1 MKSALLKDIFR
12 EIGNTKSRFFSIFA
26 IIALGA
32 GFFAG
37 LNITCPDMIITQEH
51 YFSENNLMDI
61 CLASNYGFDEEDIEA
76 ISAMDT
82 VKEVYPT
89 YSKDVFIQSGD
100 SGSIVAKLM
109 AYPDKGMNSV
119 VLLEGRLP
127 ENPDECLV
135 EKHGQLTLV
144 HEIGDTV
151 TVYTTDPDDPIEDSL
166 ERDSWTVVGIVM
178 SPQYIAYDRGT
189 ATIGNGSAD
198 TYVMV
203 PEENFTYD
211 VYTDVYVTMSSA
223 EGISPFADGY
233 SAVIEIAKEDFEN
246 LGDERAPLRL
256 NEIKAD
262 AQEKL
267 DEAKQEIAD
276 AEKELSDA
284 EKELSDAAEKI
295 ADAEKELSDG
305 WAEYYKGLAEYNDGK
320 VKFEEEIAKA
330 EKELSDGE
338 AQIAY
343 GWEEYENGKKQ
354 LEEGRRQFEE
364 GLASAG
370 MTLESLSTMKT
381 HLEYTIKSLEIVPEY
396 LRPPT
401 TNMLIEELRKQIA
414 QIDATFAAYE
424 QILLGEQELEAAYN
438 ALVTSENQIR
448 FGYAELEQAKIDGK
462 KELEDAYKE
471 IQKGYKKLKDG
482 EAELAEGKQ
491 EYEEGLAE
499 FEEAKADADKEIAKA
514 KRDIAKAEKDLGE
527 LSDPV
532 WYIFTRDDNPGYS
545 GYESD
550 VYIIESVGKVFPIF
564 FFLVAMLVC
573 LTTMTRMVEEQRTQ
587 TGTLKALGYG
597 KGAIMA
603 KYIVYSAFASIS
615 GAVFGIALCVFVFPI
630 IIYAAYAMRYI
641 IPDLMFTAAPL
652 VWLGVVAVCVLC
664 TTLAV
669 IMACYAELR
678 ESPAELMRP
687 KAPKAGKRVLL
698 ERIPFIWNRLNF
710 NRKVTVRNLFRYKK
724 RIFMTILGIAGCAAL
739 TLTGFGIFSSVSVIL
754 EKQYTELFNYD
765 LIVAMDTDAAEEE
778 KEKVYAE
785 LDSNEISKT
794 NLTAYVKAAKFG
806 GLGNITLV
814 VPSDVEA
821 FKEMATFRSRTT
833 GEEYELS
840 DDGII
845 ITERL
850 SEIAKLYAGD
860 EITFYCGDIRFT
872 AKITAVAENYAAHF
886 IYMTPKLY
894 EKLSGETF
902 SENSVFTIMSDDGK
916 EAQDKLANTLTEYD
930 GVLAL
935 SFSRTAMESFSDTV
949 ENLNYVIVLIIVC
962 AAALAFVVLYNL
974 TNINIT
980 ERIREIATIKVLGF
994 YDGEVSAYVFR
1005 ENIILSIM
1013 GAGVGLILG
1022 KALHA
1027 FVLGAIQTDDIMFG
1041 REVPVW
1047 VYLISFAMTI
1057 IFAMLVNGIMFFK
1070 LKKISMVESLKSV
1083 E

>member
-61 CLASNYGFDEEDIEA
+61 RLVSNYGFEEDDVIA
-76 ISAMDT
+76 ISSMDT
-82 VKEVYPT
+82 VKDVYPT
-89 YSKDVFIQSGD
+89 YSKDVFIQSGEG
-100 SGSIVAKLM
+100 GSIVAKLM
-109 AYPDKGMNSV
+109 TYPDKGMNSV

-127 ENPDECLV
+127 ENPGECLV
-135 EKHGQLTLV
+135 EKHSQLTV
-144 HEIGDTV
+144 VYEIGDTV
-151 TVYTTDPDDPIEDSL
+151 TVYTTDPDDPLEDSL

-198 TYVMV
+198 TYVMI
-203 PEENFTYD
+203 PEENFKYD
-211 VYTDVYVTMSSA
+211 VYTEIYVTMSSV
-223 EGISPFADGY
+223 EGISPFADEY
-233 SAVIEIAKEDFEN
+233 SAIIEVAKEDFEK
-246 LGDERAPLRL
+246 LGEDRAPSRL
-256 NEIKAD
+256 ERIKSDAKEEIED
-262 AQEKL
+262 
-267 DEAKQEIAD
+267 AKQ
-276 AEKELSDA
+276 
-284 EKELSDAAEKI
+284 KI
-295 ADAEKELSDG
+295 ADAEKELADAEKELADAYIEISDAEKELADG
-305 WAEYYKGLAEYNDGK
+305 WEEYYDGLYEYNKGK
-320 VKFEEEIAKA
+320 AEFEEEIAKA
-330 EKELSDGE
+330 EKELDDGE
-338 AQIAY
+338 KELIEGYADYESAKAEFDRGYKQFMDSLA
-343 GWEEYENGKKQ
+343 ENGMTPEKLYSTKTQ
-354 LEEGRRQFEE
+354 LEGMIARFEGVPGYE
-364 GLASAG
+364 S
-370 MTLESLSTMKT
+370 TVESLKANLAT
-381 HLEYTIKSLEIVPEY
+381 LNYTI
-396 LRPPT
+396 
-401 TNMLIEELRKQIA
+401 
-414 QIDATFAAYE
+414 AAYE
-424 QILLGEQELEAAYN
+424 QLLSGERELENAKKTLDESKLVIIRGRNELKNAKAEGMAELDDAAQELYDG
-438 ALVTSENQIR
+438 LM
-448 FGYAELEQAKIDGK
+448 ELR
-462 KELEDAYKE
+462 
-471 IQKGYKKLKDG
+471 DG
-482 EAELAEGKQ
+482 EKELAEGKQ
-491 EYEEGLAE
+491 EYEDGLAE
-499 FEEAKADADKEIAKA
+499 FEEAKADAEAEIADAKKEIADAEEEINDLKA
-514 KRDIAKAEKDLGE
+514 GE
-527 LSDPV
+527 

-630 IIYAAYAMRYI
+630 IIYGAYAMRYI
-641 IPDLMFTAAPL
+641 IPDIEFTTAPL
-652 VWLGVVAVCVLC
+652 VWLAVVGVCVLC

-739 TLTGFGIFSSVSVIL
+739 TFTGFGLFSSISVIL

-765 LIVAMDTDAAEEE
+765 LIVAMDTDAEEDERE
-778 KEKVYAE
+778 KLYAE
-785 LDSNEISKT
+785 LDSNEISAE

-806 GLGNITLV
+806 GLGNINLV

-821 FKEMATFRSRTT
+821 FKNMVTFRNRTT
-833 GEEYELS
+833 GEKYELS

-845 ITERL
+845 ITERF

-860 EITFYCGDIRFT
+860 EITFYCDDIRYT

-894 EKLSGETF
+894 EELSEKAF
-902 SENSVFTIMSDDGK
+902 AENSVFTILSDDSK
-916 EAQDKLANTLTEYD
+916 EAQNKLANTLTEYD

-949 ENLNYVIVLIIVC
+949 ENLNYVIILIIVC

-994 YDGEVSAYVFR
+994 YDSEVSAYVFR

-1013 GAGVGLILG
+1013 GAGVGLLLG

-1041 REVPVW
+1041 RDMPLW
-1047 VYLISFAMTI
+1047 VYIVAFAMTI
-1057 IFAMLVNGIMFFK
+1057 IFAMLVNGIMFFR

>member
-37 LNITCPDMIITQEH
+37 LNITCPDMIVTQEH

-61 CLASNYGFDEEDIEA
+61 RLASNYGFDEDDVEA
-76 ISAMDT
+76 ISGMDT
-82 VKEVYPT
+82 VKDVYPT
-89 YSKDVFIQSGD
+89 YSKDVFIASGE

-109 AYPDKGMNSV
+109 SYPDKGMNSV

-127 ENPDECLV
+127 ENPGECLV
-135 EKHGQLTLV
+135 EKHSQLAIV

-151 TVYTTDPDDPIEDSL
+151 TVYTTDPEDPIEDSL

-198 TYVMV
+198 TYVMI
-203 PEENFTYD
+203 PEENFKYE
-211 VYTDVYVTMSSA
+211 VYTDIYVTMSSV
-223 EGISPFADGY
+223 EGISPFADEY
-233 SAVIEIAKEDFEN
+233 SAVIDIAKEDFEN

-256 NEIKAD
+256 EDIKSD
-262 AQEKL
+262 AYEKL

-276 AEKELSDA
+276 AEKEL
-284 EKELSDAAEKI
+284 
-295 ADAEKELSDG
+295 ADAEKELADAAEEISDAETELADG
-305 WAEYYKGLAEYNDGK
+305 WKEYYDGLAEYLDGK
-320 VKFEEEIAKA
+320 AEFEEEIAKA

-338 AQIAY
+338 TELAD
-343 GWEEYENGKKQ
+343 GWDQYNTGKAEFDKGYQQFMDGLSENGMTPEKLYSSKTQ
-354 LEEGRRQFEE
+354 LENMISQFQGIPGYEGMV
-364 GLASAG
+364 ASLQNNLE
-370 MTLESLSTMKT
+370 TLNST
-381 HLEYTIKSLEIVPEY
+381 V
-396 LRPPT
+396 
-401 TNMLIEELRKQIA
+401 A
-414 QIDATFAAYE
+414 VYE
-424 QILLGEQELEAAYN
+424 QLEA
-438 ALVTSENQIR
+438 
-448 FGYAELEQAKIDGK
+448 GKAELEQAKQTLNYSAVKLSKGRRELEEAK
-462 KELEDAYKE
+462 AEGLAELEDAAQELYDGLME
-471 IQKGYKKLKDG
+471 LRDG
-482 EAELAEGKQ
+482 ESELAEGKQ
-491 EYEEGLAE
+491 EYTDGLAE
-499 FEEAKADADKEIAKA
+499 FEEAKAEAEIEIADA
-514 KRDIAKAEKDLGE
+514 KIEIADAEKE
-527 LSDPV
+527 LEELKDPV
-532 WYIFTRDDNPGYS
+532 WYVFTRDDNPGYS

-597 KGAIMA
+597 KSAIMA

-615 GAVFGIALCVFVFPI
+615 GAVFGIAVCVFVFPT
-630 IIYAAYAMRYI
+630 IIYGAYAMRYI

-652 VWLGVVAVCVLC
+652 VWLAVVAVCVLC

-698 ERIPFIWNRLNF
+698 EKVPFIWNRLNF

-754 EKQYTELFNYD
+754 EKQYTDLFNYD

-778 KEKVYAE
+778 REKVYAE

-794 NLTAYVKAAKFG
+794 NLPAYVKAAKFG

-821 FKEMATFRSRTT
+821 FKEMAAFQSRTT
-833 GEEYELS
+833 GEKYELS

-845 ITERL
+845 ITERF

-860 EITFYCGDIRFT
+860 EITFYCDDIRFT

-886 IYMTPKLY
+886 IYMTPGLY
-894 EKLSGETF
+894 EELSGEDF
-902 SENSVFTIMSDDGK
+902 AENSVFTIMSDDGK

-935 SFSRTAMESFSDTV
+935 SFSKTAMESFSDTV

-1022 KALHA
+1022 KALHT
-1027 FVLGAIQTDDIMFG
+1027 FVLSAIQTDDIMFG
-1041 REVPVW
+1041 RDVPVW